1 MAIALGVGAAAMAVT
16 IKGARREELMLC
28 LFADPSSQL
37 TRKKNDPE
45 VPALLQKLQSGM
57 QIGVAG
63 GSD

>member
-1 MAIALGVGAAAMAVT
+1 MAVT